1 MGKAIRLV
9 RQRRNLVGWVSASKM
24 PEKSILPPLP
34 KSEIDALAAP
44 LARGRVRPQRI
55 SKRGLDV
62 TSALL
67 ALFLLAPLLLLIAV
81 LIWVGDRKNPIF
93 RQTRTG
99 RYGKTFRI
107 YKFRTM
113 RVLEDGAVVQQASRM
128 DARITTIGR
137 VLRRTSLDE
146 LPQLVNVLKGDMSLV
161 GPRPHAVA
169 HDEFYGRE
177 ILSYEHRFT
186 AQPGMTGWAQ
196 INGSRGETPTIE
208 HMRRRI
214 ELDLWYIEN
223 QSFTLDVR
231 IIIRTAWTELTRR
244 TNAY

>member
-1 MGKAIRLV
+1 
-9 RQRRNLVGWVSASKM
+9 
-24 PEKSILPPLP
+24 
-34 KSEIDALAAP
+34 
-44 LARGRVRPQRI
+44 
-55 SKRGLDV
+55 
-62 TSALL
+62 
-67 ALFLLAPLLLLIAV
+67 
-81 LIWVGDRKNPIF
+81 
-93 RQTRTG
+93 
-99 RYGKTFRI
+99 
-107 YKFRTM
+107 M

-186 AQPGMTGWAQ
+186 AQPGLTGWAQ